1 MLTFAGVHVQGNP
14 IWSSYVTSDPFGKL
28 IFWLLFLLSIGTWIL
43 IAYKSWVFYR
53 VQRENQSFES
63 AWEKLAD
70 QPLSLELASLELAS
84 SGHTSAASGF
94 LTDTALKP
102 FSGIYLRVR
111 AEGLGLLQR
120 SETLHQQARL
130 SEADLEMLAQSAESE
145 IVQQAGGLEAH
156 LYLLSTATSLA
167 PFLGLLGT
175 VWGILETF
183 THLQGPSASNE
194 AILAGLS
201 TALATTVLG
210 LVIAIPALI
219 GYTALRQA
227 SRRLERE
234 LERFSRNLLH
244 ALEWS
249 YRV

>member
-1 MLTFAGVHVQGNP
+1 MLRETSMLTFPGVHVQGNP
-14 IWSSYVTSDPFGKL
+14 IWSSYVTSDPFGKV
-28 IFWLLFLLSIGTWIL
+28 IFWLLFLLSIGTWVL
-43 IAYKSWVFYR
+43 IAYKAWTFYR
-53 VQRENQSFES
+53 VRRENQAFES
-63 AWEKLAD
+63 SWERLPD
-70 QPLSLELASLELAS
+70 QPLALEPLLSPEGSL
-84 SGHTSAASGF
+84 T
-94 LTDTALKP
+94 P
-102 FSGIYLRVR
+102 FSGIYRRVR

-130 SEADLEMLAQSAESE
+130 SEADLEMIAQSAESE
-145 IVQQAGGLEAH
+145 IAQQAGGLEAH

-227 SRRLERE
+227 SRQLERE
-234 LERFSRNLLH
+234 LERFSRNLLN